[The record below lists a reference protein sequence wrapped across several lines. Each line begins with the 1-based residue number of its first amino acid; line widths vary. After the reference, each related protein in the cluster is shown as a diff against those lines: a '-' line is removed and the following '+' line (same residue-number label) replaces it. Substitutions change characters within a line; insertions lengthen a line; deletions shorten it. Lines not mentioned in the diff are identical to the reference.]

1 MRDSASRVAE
11 SILEATDFS
20 TEGARYEYN
29 IEGIPPRAEPYFV
42 IAFLDDNG
50 TVDTSTPSLAGP
62 DRGDLVSLD
71 GFSSPQVTLSS
82 PEVIMLDLDLNFSLP
97 F

>member
-1 MRDSASRVAE
+1 MRDSARRVAE
-11 SILEATDFS
+11 SIQESTDFS
-20 TEGARYEYN
+20 GDDARYEYT

-50 TVDTSTPSLAGP
+50 TVDPSTPASAGP

-71 GFSSPQVTLSS
+71 GFSSPQVTLAS
-82 PEVIMLDLDLNFSLP
+82 PEAVTLDLDLNFSLP
-97 F
+97 S